1 LPFFVPWYVSGH
13 KWPYTQFIDEIVRTA
28 GFYSMPVIA
37 SETNGVGQ
45 YPTTML
51 DEKIRERHGVS
62 AVAPVVTDARRKQ
75 SGFGMI
81 KGLLQTRRLVLPRDP
96 ELLKQLRSLEIDYT
110 PQGTMRISVPERAG
124 HDDVA
129 MAFMQA
135 VSALAPDRAVRA
147 RAEFGVVVP
156 VPDDL
161 ETVQTGNGLVVPRV
175 PRPVSFMRQAFA
187 YPRGSESG
195 EGW

>member
-1 LPFFVPWYVSGH
+1 
-13 KWPYTQFIDEIVRTA
+13 
-28 GFYSMPVIA
+28 
-37 SETNGVGQ
+37 
-45 YPTTML
+45 
-51 DEKIRERHGVS
+51 
-62 AVAPVVTDARRKQ
+62 
-75 SGFGMI
+75 
-81 KGLLQTRRLVLPRDP
+81 
-96 ELLKQLRSLEIDYT
+96 LEVDYT

-135 VSALAPDRAVRA
+135 VSALAPDRAVRPP
-147 RAEFGVVVP
+147 AEFGVVIP

-161 ETVQTGNGLVVPRV
+161 EFVESVNGVVVPRV

-187 YPRGSESG
+187 YPRGSEAG